1 MDLDLAVEVLRRG
14 LWVGF
19 MVAGP
24 LLIGSLVVGL
34 LVSIFQAVTQIHEMT
49 ITFVPKILTV
59 MILFALLLPW
69 FLMVMVGFSRDLF
82 LLIPRVV
89 AKG

>member
-1 MDLDLAVEVLRRG
+1 MDLDLTVEVLRRG

-19 MVAGP
+19 MIAGP
-24 LLIGSLVVGL
+24 LLLGSLVVGL

-49 ITFVPKILTV
+49 ITFVPKIVTV

-69 FLMVMVGFSRDLF
+69 FLAVMIDFSRGLF
-82 LLIPRVV
+82 LLIPNVVRV
-89 AKG
+89 